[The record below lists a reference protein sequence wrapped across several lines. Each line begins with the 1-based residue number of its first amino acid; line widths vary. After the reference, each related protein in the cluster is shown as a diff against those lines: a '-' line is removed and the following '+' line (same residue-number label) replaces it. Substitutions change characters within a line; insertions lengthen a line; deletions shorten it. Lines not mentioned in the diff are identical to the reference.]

1 MVALIKLKCPDCEGS
16 VENDFYNIECP
27 HCDGTGVVQHTDIY
41 IDSKQEAELE
51 YENYLVDCD
60 LLTTNEEK

>member
-16 VENDFYNIECP
+16 GENDFYNIECP
-27 HCDGTGVVQHTDIY
+27 YCDGTGVVQHTDIY

-60 LLTTNEEK
+60 ILTTNEEK